1 MEIKTIGVVG
11 AGNMGRQ
18 IALQCALSGFK
29 VYCTDSIS
37 PVLKSAQ
44 DFADKWLGDRVEKGK
59 LQASEVEEIQKR
71 LCFTK
76 TSQLQPGMPI

>member
-29 VYCTDSIS
+29 YIVPT
-37 PVLKSAQ
+37 A
-44 DFADKWLGDRVEKGK
+44 
-59 LQASEVEEIQKR
+59 
-71 LCFTK
+71 
-76 TSQLQPGMPI
+76 